1 MTAKVTTE
9 ITRHELEGYRMMLS
23 GDLKKAKEFLHQ
35 ESSDAIAELAY
46 SALCY
51 KSYLSSL
58 VKAADKVDKA
68 FWDWCEGQALL
79 ELGLPNNKDRSSKS
93 APTGPA
99 SKELQ
104 TLAEELNVA
113 ARFAPDAVATLMRK
127 SAQALQSYA
136 ELQENRK

>member
-1 MTAKVTTE
+1 MTKADVTKVTTE

-68 FWDWCEGQALL
+68 GV
-79 ELGLPNNKDRSSKS
+79 LGLVRGTSPSGAGPSKQQGQVVKVRTDRSCFK
-93 APTGPA
+93 G
-99 SKELQ
+99 
-104 TLAEELNVA
+104 A
-113 ARFAPDAVATLMRK
+113 ANAGRRTERGCEVR
-127 SAQALQSYA
+127 S
-136 ELQENRK
+136 